1 MSENNE
7 MNVLINQA
15 KSEARS
21 ELLKKFLAKNSKII
35 SSISILALVGVVGFS
50 AFSFYQKSRESK
62 FSEIFHQALIDQQI
76 GNLEKS
82 KEGLKLIYE
91 SSAPNGVKSLASL
104 RYAALL
110 LDENKKAEAA
120 AIYEKISQCG
130 GCNVYVKDLGGLLAV
145 KVWISDETEFQ
156 KDDLLA
162 RIEKIEV
169 GSKDLKNQIS
179 EQKALVQMHKNNLD
193 KAYLTFESLAKNPE
207 AEEGLKKRA
216 EEGMKIVISKGYS
229 PNAPEA
235 LEIQSKSEESK
246 K

>member
-21 ELLKKFLAKNSKII
+21 ESLKKFLAKNSKII
-35 SSISILALVGVVGFS
+35 SSVSILALVGVVGFS
-50 AFSFYQKSRESK
+50 AFSFYQKSQESK
-62 FSEIFHQALIDQQI
+62 FSGIFHQALIDQQI

-145 KVWISDETEFQ
+145 KTWLSDEEES
-156 KDDLLA
+156 KKEDLLT
-162 RIEKIEV
+162 RIEKIEA
-169 GSKDLKNQIS
+169 GSKELRYEIS
-179 EQKALVQMHKNNLD
+179 EQKALLYFQNNDLK
-193 KAYLTFESLAKNPE
+193 KAYEVLSAIEKNPE
-207 AEEGLKKRA
+207 AAQGIKARVTESLK
-216 EEGMKIVISKGYS
+216 VITSKGYE
-229 PNAPEA
+229 PQAIEA
-235 LEIQSKSEESK
+235 EATKEEGQK
-246 K
+246 

>member
-21 ELLKKFLAKNSKII
+21 ELLKKFLAKNSKVI
-35 SSISILALVGVVGFS
+35 SSVSILALVGVIGFS

-91 SSAPNGVKSLASL
+91 SSAPNGVRSLASL
-104 RYAALL
+104 RYAAML

-130 GCNVYVKDLGGLLAV
+130 GCNLYVKDLGGLLAV
-145 KVWISDETEFQ
+145 KTWLSDEEES
-156 KDDLLA
+156 KKEDLLT
-162 RIEKIEV
+162 RIEKIEA
-169 GSKDLKNQIS
+169 GSKELHYEIS
-179 EQKALVQMHKNNLD
+179 EQKAFLYLQNNDLK
-193 KAYLTFESLAKNPE
+193 KAYEVLSAIEKNPE
-207 AEEGLKKRA
+207 AAQGIKARVTESLK
-216 EEGMKIVISKGYS
+216 VITSKGYE
-229 PNAPEA
+229 PQAIEA
-235 LEIQSKSEESK
+235 EVVKEEGQK
-246 K
+246 

>member
-145 KVWISDETEFQ
+145 KTWLSDEEES
-156 KDDLLA
+156 KKEDLLT
-162 RIEKIEV
+162 RIEKIEA
-169 GSKDLKNQIS
+169 GSKELRYEIS
-179 EQKALVQMHKNNLD
+179 EQKALLYFQNNDLK
-193 KAYLTFESLAKNPE
+193 KAYEVLSAIEKNPE
-207 AEEGLKKRA
+207 AAQGIKARVTESLK
-216 EEGMKIVISKGYS
+216 VITSKGYE
-229 PNAPEA
+229 PQAIEA
-235 LEIQSKSEESK
+235 EVAKEEGQK
-246 K
+246 

>member
-130 GCNVYVKDLGGLLAV
+130 GCNLYVKDLGGLLAV
-145 KVWISDETEFQ
+145 KTWLSDEEES
-156 KDDLLA
+156 KKEDLLT
-162 RIEKIEV
+162 RIEKIEA
-169 GSKDLKNQIS
+169 GSKELRYEIS
-179 EQKALVQMHKNNLD
+179 EQKALLYFQNNDLK
-193 KAYLTFESLAKNPE
+193 KAYEVLSAIEKNPE
-207 AEEGLKKRA
+207 AAQGIKARVTESLK
-216 EEGMKIVISKGYS
+216 VITSKGYE
-229 PNAPEA
+229 PQAIEA
-235 LEIQSKSEESK
+235 EVVKEEGQK
-246 K
+246 

>member
-130 GCNVYVKDLGGLLAV
+130 GCNLYVKDLGGLLAV
-145 KVWISDETEFQ
+145 KTWLSDEEES
-156 KDDLLA
+156 KKEDLLT
-162 RIEKIEV
+162 RIEKIEA
-169 GSKDLKNQIS
+169 GSKELRYEIS
-179 EQKALVQMHKNNLD
+179 EQKALLYFQNNDLK
-193 KAYLTFESLAKNPE
+193 KAYEVLSAIEKNPE
-207 AEEGLKKRA
+207 AAQGIKARVTESLK
-216 EEGMKIVISKGYS
+216 VITSKGYE
-229 PNAPEA
+229 PQAIEA
-235 LEIQSKSEESK
+235 EVAKEEGQK
-246 K
+246 

>member
-62 FSEIFHQALIDQQI
+62 FSGIFHQALIDQQI

-145 KVWISDETEFQ
+145 KTWLSDEEES
-156 KDDLLA
+156 KKEDLLT
-162 RIEKIEV
+162 RIEKIEA
-169 GSKDLKNQIS
+169 GSKELRYEIS
-179 EQKALVQMHKNNLD
+179 EQKALLYFQNNDLK
-193 KAYLTFESLAKNPE
+193 KAYEVLSAIEKNPE
-207 AEEGLKKRA
+207 AAQGIKARVTESLK
-216 EEGMKIVISKGYS
+216 VITSKGYE
-229 PNAPEA
+229 PQAIEA
-235 LEIQSKSEESK
+235 EVAKEEGQK
-246 K
+246 